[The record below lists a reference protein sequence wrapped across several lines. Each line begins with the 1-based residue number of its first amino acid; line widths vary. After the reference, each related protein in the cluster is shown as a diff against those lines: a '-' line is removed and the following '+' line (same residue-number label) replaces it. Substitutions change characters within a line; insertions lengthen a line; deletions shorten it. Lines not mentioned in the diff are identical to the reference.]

1 MGDWFSIDRCSHP
14 RHPARDNGS
23 SQGKRRGIG
32 GRESWFMHGV
42 QLPNYLV
49 QILIAAT
56 ALYEAVE
63 PNAVWRQLFS
73 AMRGEISGTNQTH
86 EGTKLIQF
94 ILHTFRA
101 HDEEV
106 QRIHLPLCFTAF
118 LELLKVSVH
127 PWDFAIADIYV
138 NV

>member
-1 MGDWFSIDRCSHP
+1 
-14 RHPARDNGS
+14 
-23 SQGKRRGIG
+23 
-32 GRESWFMHGV
+32 MHGV
-42 QLPNYLV
+42 LLSNHSV
-49 QILIAAT
+49 QVLIAAS

-73 AMRGEISGTNQTH
+73 VVRNEILGTTLTH

-106 QRIHLPLCFTAF
+106 QRVHLPLCFTAF
-118 LELLKVSVH
+118 LELLKVSVR
-127 PWDFAIADIYV
+127 PSNVVITDIWF

>member
-1 MGDWFSIDRCSHP
+1 
-14 RHPARDNGS
+14 
-23 SQGKRRGIG
+23 
-32 GRESWFMHGV
+32 MHWVLLSNYSV
-42 QLPNYLV
+42 QV
-49 QILIAAT
+49 LIAAS

-73 AMRGEISGTNQTH
+73 AVRNEILDTTPTH
-86 EGTKLIQF
+86 DGTKLIQF
-94 ILHTFRA
+94 ILQTFRA

-106 QRIHLPLCFTAF
+106 QRVHLPLCFTAF

-127 PWDFAIADIYV
+127 PSNVTITNMCV

>member
-1 MGDWFSIDRCSHP
+1 
-14 RHPARDNGS
+14 
-23 SQGKRRGIG
+23 
-32 GRESWFMHGV
+32 MHWVLLSNYSV
-42 QLPNYLV
+42 QV
-49 QILIAAT
+49 LIAAS

-73 AMRGEISGTNQTH
+73 AVRNEILGTTPTH
-86 EGTKLIQF
+86 DGTKLIQF
-94 ILHTFRA
+94 ILQTFRA

-106 QRIHLPLCFTAF
+106 QRVHLPLCFTAF

-127 PWDFAIADIYV
+127 PSNVTITNMCV

>member
-1 MGDWFSIDRCSHP
+1 
-14 RHPARDNGS
+14 
-23 SQGKRRGIG
+23 
-32 GRESWFMHGV
+32 MHWV
-42 QLPNYLV
+42 LLSDYSFQV
-49 QILIAAT
+49 LIAAS

-73 AMRGEISGTNQTH
+73 AVRDEILGTNLTH

-106 QRIHLPLCFTAF
+106 QRVHLPLCFTAF
-118 LELLKVSVH
+118 LELLKVVCL
-127 PWDFAIADIYV
+127 PRT
-138 NV
+138 

>member
-1 MGDWFSIDRCSHP
+1 
-14 RHPARDNGS
+14 
-23 SQGKRRGIG
+23 
-32 GRESWFMHGV
+32 MHCV
-42 QLPNYLV
+42 LLSNYSFQV
-49 QILIAAT
+49 LIAAS

-73 AMRGEISGTNQTH
+73 AVRNEILGTTQTH

-106 QRIHLPLCFTAF
+106 QKVHLPLCFTAF

-127 PWDFAIADIYV
+127 TSNVAITHICDIV
-138 NV
+138 